1 MHLKQEN
8 MNKRT
13 RISERK
19 FQDSDKLKK
28 ELLFQK
34 HDLIPKT
41 NEIRA
46 MFSKMHDFVF
56 CQS

>member
-8 MNKRT
+8 MNKKT

-19 FQDSDKLKK
+19 FQDFDKMKK
-28 ELLFQK
+28 KLLFQK
-34 HDLIPKT
+34 HDLILQT